1 MRNVELEEPAEEEFA
16 QYVETDMMH
25 WKVGILLGK
34 QTRSEWWNTLDQQ
47 IPEWNDD
54 RVPTIEDLKI
64 VLQHFGLRFPNIRAS
79 SIQWGRVSVIA
90 VVRARC
96 WKADVAYR
104 LGQPVGTH
112 AGRHRAHACLSWHCH
127 EESPYHLAQ

>member
-1 MRNVELEEPAEEEFA
+1 MIVFDAVRGDREDDRLEAADPRPMRNVELEEPAEEEFA

-79 SIQWGRVSVIA
+79 SIQWGGS
-90 VVRARC
+90 
-96 WKADVAYR
+96 
-104 LGQPVGTH
+104 Q
-112 AGRHRAHACLSWHCH
+112 
-127 EESPYHLAQ
+127 